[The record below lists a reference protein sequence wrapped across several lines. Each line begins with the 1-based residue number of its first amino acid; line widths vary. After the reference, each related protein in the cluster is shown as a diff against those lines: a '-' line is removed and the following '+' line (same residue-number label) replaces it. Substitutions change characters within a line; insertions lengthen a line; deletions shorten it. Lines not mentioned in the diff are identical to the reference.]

1 MLGVDGTD
9 VLGSELAQAAAGD
22 HGGSAHADVGVL
34 GGDDHVAAAE
44 QCGVSGEASARGDA
58 YQRNGAGQASEQIKR
73 HRVETRH
80 HGGVGIAGPSPA
92 TLGEQH
98 HRQPLAL
105 GQLEEP
111 VLFPVVL
118 VALRAGEHRVVVRHH
133 HHACPLRPNPVD
145 ADRCD
150 AADQAV
156 RRGVGDQ
163 VVLAAASTL
172 GGNHQRAVLDER
184 PVVDEVLDVFPG
196 GSPTPAVNLPHRV
209 GPPRIQPGAVPRQH
223 PIEVVPDEGEVHV
236 RRRHLR
242 FVDRSDEPKLHHV
255 GAGGDLGAHIDRH
268 RHHHGGGRSHQVVVH
283 LHRLDDRKHH
293 ALCHPV
299 AGSDPH
305 LQHPALDRRGD
316 HRTVDASAGIAP
328 GPGVGIGIGVGLTH
342 HPSLSRS
349 DGRRDS
355 STVPNTEPHS

>member
-1 MLGVDGTD
+1 MQRFCDSRGVNLQQSFFYADGDEDAALMRMVGHPRPVNPRAGLAALAASNDWPVLRMSPPGNRPDNRRGADALAHLPALGEEAVLHVETQWSEATGMRLYGFLGRDERRAFVVLQSMQGGGPKAALGVLDI
-9 VLGSELAQAAAGD
+9 LSPAELAQAAAGD

-184 PVVDEVLDVFPG
+184 PVVDEVLDLEVAIVVFQRGP
-196 GSPTPAVNLPHRV
+196 SV
-209 GPPRIQPGAVPRQH
+209 GRELFA
-223 PIEVVPDEGEVHV
+223 ET
-236 RRRHLR
+236 
-242 FVDRSDEPKLHHV
+242 
-255 GAGGDLGAHIDRH
+255 A
-268 RHHHGGGRSHQVVVH
+268 
-283 LHRLDDRKHH
+283 
-293 ALCHPV
+293 
-299 AGSDPH
+299 
-305 LQHPALDRRGD
+305 
-316 HRTVDASAGIAP
+316 
-328 GPGVGIGIGVGLTH
+328 
-342 HPSLSRS
+342 
-349 DGRRDS
+349 
-355 STVPNTEPHS
+355 